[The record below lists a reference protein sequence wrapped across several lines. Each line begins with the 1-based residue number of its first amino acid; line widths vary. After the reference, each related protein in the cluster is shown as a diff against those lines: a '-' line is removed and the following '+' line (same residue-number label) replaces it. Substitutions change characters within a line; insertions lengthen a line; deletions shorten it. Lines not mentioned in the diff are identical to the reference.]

1 MSHENELL
9 IATIAAL
16 KADATLT
23 GILSTYAGQ
32 PSVFTHVPQDLGESY
47 PWVTIYGI
55 DSNQFDTDATYG
67 FEGTITIHS
76 WDDSR
81 DMANINSIKSAIYDV
96 LHYNKLAYD
105 NYHNVMYSQEFT
117 TTLRDPDGI
126 TLHGVQRFRFIM
138 QRKGG
143 ENGCW

>member
-1 MSHENELL
+1 MSHENELI

-23 GILSTYAGQ
+23 GMLSTYAGQ

-47 PWVTIYGI
+47 PWVTIYGAE
-55 DSNQFDTDATYG
+55 SNQFDNDATLG

-76 WDDSR
+76 WDNTR
-81 DMANINSIKSAIYDV
+81 DMGNINRIKKAIYDV
-96 LHYNKLAYD
+96 LHNNALTFNGYC
-105 NYHNVMYSQEFT
+105 NVEYSQEFS

-138 QRKGG
+138 QEG
-143 ENGCW
+143 